1 MSGRANPGAQERNT
15 RSGKYGRIV
24 SRNQS
29 KWHVS
34 QRDNMTPLRVWRDD
48 GAAVTDIG
56 IGQFETGLFVVLL
69 LRHHAI
75 EPDHAW
81 TSMPNGG
88 VPYTQSVAAAAHIF
102 PYNVQA
108 EESEARGV
116 IHARYGCGWHAVQFA
131 NKEALRIHQAEAGG
145 IKKAR
150 IPAFGVRPVDRNCDF
165 VRPHGPD
172 AQVTHALTTL
182 PVSGRQSHFFA

>member
-34 QRDNMTPLRVWRDD
+34 QRDDMNPLRVRRED
-48 GAAVTDIG
+48 GAAVTNIG
-56 IGQFETGLFVVLL
+56 IGQFEARLFVVLL

-81 TSMPNGG
+81 TGMCNGG

-108 EESEARGV
+108 EESEASGV
-116 IHARYGCGWHAVQFA
+116 IDARNGCGWGAIEFA
-131 NKEALRIHQAEAGG
+131 NEEAVRIRQAEAGG
-145 IKKAR
+145 IDEAR
-150 IPAFGVRPVDRNCDF
+150 IPAFGRRPVDRN
-165 VRPHGPD
+165 
-172 AQVTHALTTL
+172 
-182 PVSGRQSHFFA
+182 